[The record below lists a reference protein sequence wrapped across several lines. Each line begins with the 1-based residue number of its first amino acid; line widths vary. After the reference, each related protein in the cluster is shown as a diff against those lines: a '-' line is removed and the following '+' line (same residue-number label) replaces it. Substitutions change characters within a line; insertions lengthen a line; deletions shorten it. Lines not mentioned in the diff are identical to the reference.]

1 MFKWFCTIFSLGA
14 PEEKGII
21 VSFSPLLFKAHACTG
36 EYHVTI
42 CIATSVRTF
51 WTLLYNQKRSSQT
64 DYVGP
69 LWKKIQDLSEREK
82 EEQLSLAEH

>member
-51 WTLLYNQKRSSQT
+51 WTLL
-64 DYVGP
+64 
-69 LWKKIQDLSEREK
+69 
-82 EEQLSLAEH
+82 